1 MVGDLKIEAVG
12 YSETFLSLCQTTRC
26 SKVDRTIIYGTYSDA
41 VSVFDVGDI
50 SGVELQTSN

>member
-12 YSETFLSLCQTTRC
+12 CSETLLSLCQTTRC
-26 SKVDRTIIYGTYSDA
+26 SKVDRTLTYGTYSDA
-41 VSVFDVGDI
+41 FSVFDVGDI